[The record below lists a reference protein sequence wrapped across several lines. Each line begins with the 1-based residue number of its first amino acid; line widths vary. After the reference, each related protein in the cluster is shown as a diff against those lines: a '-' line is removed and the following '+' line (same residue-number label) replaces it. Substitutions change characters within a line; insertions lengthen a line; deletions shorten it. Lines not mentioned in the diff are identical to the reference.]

1 MTYDAQALPLADER
15 SANTGNGHRHEDEP
29 RVNLQ
34 AFRRPERLT
43 VPGQT
48 KFTPSEHA
56 RILHL
61 RDVLA
66 DQGVDNVSVSSLI
79 RGFTLTGLEALEI
92 ELGIGQ

>member
-1 MTYDAQALPLADER
+1 MTYDAQALPLAGKR
-15 SANTGNGHRHEDEP
+15 SASAGNEHRHEDEP

-34 AFRRPERLT
+34 AFKKPERLT

-48 KFTPSEHA
+48 KFTPTEHA

-61 RDVLA
+61 RDALVA
-66 DQGVDNVSVSSLI
+66 QGVDNVSVSSLI
-79 RGFTLTGLEALEI
+79 RGFTLTGLEALET